1 MYLEAI
7 IKIMFLLSLIRIIKF
22 SFQDIFRNIW
32 LSIVTVTILILALFS
47 VNMLLVVKVVGDTA
61 ISAIQEKVDISLY
74 LKPDSDEEEIK
85 ALKAELSNLE
95 EVKEIV
101 YISKAEALEYFR
113 EKFSNNQE
121 VLEALRELGKNPL
134 TPSLVI
140 KPKGSDK
147 VEGLISRLNVYESD
161 LIESRNFSDHKVV
174 LEKINNITDKASK
187 VGMVISLIF
196 IFITLLVVYNAI
208 RVAIYTHKREIG
220 IMRLVGASNSF
231 VYMPFIFSSL
241 IYTLISLFVIILI
254 FYPFLTLLQ
263 PYLEA
268 FFVGYHINIISY
280 FKTNFLII
288 FGFQFLG
295 IAFIN
300 ILASLL
306 AIKKYADV

>member
-1 MYLEAI
+1 
-7 IKIMFLLSLIRIIKF
+7 MFLLSLIRIIKF

-32 LSIVTVTILILALFS
+32 LSIVTITILILALFS
-47 VNMLLVVKVVGDTA
+47 IKILLVVKVVGDTA

-74 LKPDSDEEEIK
+74 LKSDSDEEEIK

-95 EVKEIV
+95 EVKEII

-113 EKFSNNQE
+113 EKNSNNQE

-147 VEGLISRLNVYESD
+147 VESLISRLNVYESD

-231 VYMPFIFSSL
+231 VYMPFILSSL
-241 IYTLISLFVIILI
+241 IYTLISLFVIVLI

-268 FFVGYHINIISY
+268 FFVGYNINIISY
-280 FKTNFLII
+280 FKANFLII
-288 FGFQFLG
+288 FGSQFLG

>member
-1 MYLEAI
+1 
-7 IKIMFLLSLIRIIKF
+7 MFLLSLIRIIKF

-32 LSIVTVTILILALFS
+32 LSIVTITILILALFS
-47 VNMLLVVKVVGDTA
+47 INMLLVVKVVGDTA

-74 LKPDSDEEEIK
+74 LKSDSDEEEIK

-95 EVKEIV
+95 EVKEII

-113 EKFSNNQE
+113 EKNSNNQE

-147 VEGLISRLNVYESD
+147 VESLISRLNVYESD

-231 VYMPFIFSSL
+231 VYMPFILSSL
-241 IYTLISLFVIILI
+241 IYTLISLFVIVLI

-268 FFVGYHINIISY
+268 FFVGYNINIISY
-280 FKTNFLII
+280 FKANFLII
-288 FGFQFLG
+288 FGSQFLG

>member
-1 MYLEAI
+1 
-7 IKIMFLLSLIRIIKF
+7 MFLLSLIRIIKF

-95 EVKEIV
+95 EVKEII

-113 EKFSNNQE
+113 EKNSNNQE

-147 VEGLISRLNVYESD
+147 VESLISRLNVYESD

-231 VYMPFIFSSL
+231 VYMPFILSSL
-241 IYTLISLFVIILI
+241 IYTLISLFVIVLI

-268 FFVGYHINIISY
+268 FFVGYNINIISY
-280 FKTNFLII
+280 FKANFLII
-288 FGFQFLG
+288 FGSQFLG

>member
-1 MYLEAI
+1 
-7 IKIMFLLSLIRIIKF
+7 
-22 SFQDIFRNIW
+22 
-32 LSIVTVTILILALFS
+32 
-47 VNMLLVVKVVGDTA
+47 MLLVVKVVGDTA

-95 EVKEIV
+95 EVKEII

-113 EKFSNNQE
+113 EKNSNNQE

-147 VEGLISRLNVYESD
+147 VESLISRLNVYESD

-231 VYMPFIFSSL
+231 VYMPFILSSL
-241 IYTLISLFVIILI
+241 IYTLISLFVIVLI

-268 FFVGYHINIISY
+268 FFVGYNINIISY
-280 FKTNFLII
+280 FKANFLII
-288 FGFQFLG
+288 FGSQFLG

>member
-1 MYLEAI
+1 
-7 IKIMFLLSLIRIIKF
+7 MFLLSLIRIIKF

-32 LSIVTVTILILALFS
+32 LSIVTITILILALFS

-61 ISAIQEKVDISLY
+61 ILAIQEKVDISLY

-95 EVKEIV
+95 EVKEII

-113 EKFSNNQE
+113 EKWSDNQE
-121 VLEALRELGKNPL
+121 VLEALREIGKNPL

-147 VEGLISRLNVYESD
+147 VESLIGRLNVYESD
-161 LIESRNFSDHKVV
+161 LIESRNFSDHKIV
-174 LEKINNITDKASK
+174 LQKINNITDKASR
-187 VGMVISLIF
+187 VGIIISSIF

-241 IYTLISLFVIILI
+241 IYTLISLLVIVLI

-268 FFVGYHINIISY
+268 FFIGYNINIVSY
-280 FKTNFLII
+280 FKVNFLII
-288 FGFQFLG
+288 FGSQFLG